1 VSFIVCAVLWAVFS
15 SKNPVAI
22 KLYNNNNNN
31 NNNNVTD
38 SRKGGH
44 CYLHG
49 NEGNNSFNRRNLAT
63 ASYAGNQFTARKR
76 SDNRE

>member
-1 VSFIVCAVLWAVFS
+1 MYDLTSN
-15 SKNPVAI
+15 KQI
-22 KLYNNNNNN
+22 KLFNDT
-31 NNNNVTD
+31 VTD

-49 NEGNNSFNRRNLAT
+49 NEGNNSFNCRNLAT
-63 ASYAGNQFTARKR
+63 ASYAGNHSTARKR